1 MGMPLFTIIVW
12 IKKKVMK
19 KLFMILLL
27 AICTL
32 HTYSQYV
39 LNKDAII
46 TFINLPKKI
55 ENTKRASVSIERFN
69 TLKTSPTLIGS
80 GFIVQKNQSIYA
92 ITNYHVFKKVDEQKN
107 LRIGFNA
114 DNKKQYAYVKHI
126 YLDSINDIAVF
137 EVGSIYSY
145 RAVKADTT
153 LKDIANY
160 IVDKFQLAKDIQ
172 EGTGVILIGYP
183 LGLGAK
189 YTGNKPVS
197 RIGIVA
203 QEPNLKTNTFL
214 LDCLANHG
222 NSGSPVINANDLRL
236 MGMVTSFKI
245 DIIDYP
251 ITDTLNKI
259 DYQYNSGLTVCVT
272 SDVILKLIP

>member
-1 MGMPLFTIIVW
+1 MPLFTIIVW